1 LQYKIVGSN
10 VTPPPIVYLE
20 SDPSRRTIDG
30 TQRTAN
36 LMLRKL
42 SDLGFTD
49 PTGGN
54 VTQAVEVEFVVKDR
68 AGNTRSQT
76 VKGMALKFPAL
87 TEESIFL
94 SDLYMPSLP
103 DDRMFL
109 NPNDPN
115 NPNNPGDNGGGLLY
129 VGPGGAWGYGTRSGG
144 GSGAWNWNNNNN
156 PGGNGDP
163 QIPQRIIDP
172 EALLDYLPA
181 LKVMLTTARDV
192 LSNHPSTGAKKEVL
206 RRQLDMLMAVGE
218 VVDANGF
225 YEAMRPMLKSVFTNA
240 YGPGGKLTRRQA
252 ILNGWAFAKAIALE
266 PKMTSLQVFEAQLYA
281 TGLAALKQTGNSLA
295 TIPTNLEGIVKS
307 LATNYARLRPTESTG
322 INWVY
327 NDFMGILFN
336 NSQRVS
342 SLGSQAVSQA
352 RSMVSLAISDL
363 AKQFQGQ
370 VDPLGSLNFMNRM
383 LMAATNVKQLHEDGY
398 TRWRAAGGNSY
409 LGTINPSSIRK
420 IGFLDQLSD
429 LAFTIARVNPTIS
442 TPGVR
447 NDVSEWIETLW
458 EGGSPEWAAGG
469 LAQIFEGF
477 RIAKPVFTNFNVEI
491 EYGNQMEA
499 LREQTMQTL
508 DYLGRLVRAADA
520 VDDVRL
526 DKDVLKAD
534 FLSRLLMF
542 GRSYFSLNP
551 GYDTSSSTTNF
562 AGTLLR
568 FGDIVKASNE
578 LENFLLEVSSPTE
591 RMKLLTYQHNLLRVV
606 QYGMKERG
614 ITSIKTSNLAGL
626 IDWGT
631 KYLLSQSSQNAD
643 LIVNPMKGFFASVA
657 YETTPKTIV
666 ATTTSSTIPTTLS
679 FGSPYLVGQFLGDPA
694 NWNLFFNGDR
704 NWLRTLLDLL
714 QSPQT
719 DFDRLVK
726 YVKIKSIENV
736 TRVVPSLG
744 GSIYDEATSEIV
756 QRRIIAILDELYIQ
770 GADSKSSIAAVLA
783 VAAHE
788 STRFRK
794 LLEEDPGIQ
803 YEGRIDLM
811 NDVEGDGPRYRG
823 RGFVQLTGKIRYA
836 DYFNRAKNDEFS
848 NYEFVRYRQFNP
860 SDLGLLL
867 LKPELVSENEYI
879 AAFTLVDYFV
889 NGRATTMSGFNWEYG
904 DGTPRPQGGQFPS
917 LRTTSDPRGYK
928 TFVTDPQTIL
938 PFVSG
943 KTTNSTI
950 EEIAGLVNQY
960 TPTAFAEILDFYQ
973 KYLEAL
979 NS

>member
-1 LQYKIVGSN
+1 VSQTDGITNVRQLQFNGLTGANAAVSLFANNQLVGTTTAAANGTWQIVTAAMEDGSYDVLAQVKSPNGVISNRSLGQQLVVDTIAPEVTPSGIVEGVAWNADTPIQAAFRDSDGAAELQYKVVGSN

-20 SDPSRRTIDG
+20 ADPSQRTIDG

-36 LMLRKL
+36 LMLSKL
-42 SDLGFTD
+42 SDLGFSD

-54 VTQAVEVEFVVKDR
+54 ITKEVEVEFATKDR
-68 AGNTRSQT
+68 AGNIRSQT

-103 DDRMFL
+103 DDQMFL

-163 QIPQRIIDP
+163 QIPQRIVDP

-181 LKVMLTTARDV
+181 LNVMLTTARDV
-192 LSNHPSTGAKKEVL
+192 LSNHPDTGAKKEVL

-225 YEAMRPMLKSVFTNA
+225 YEAMRPMLKAVFANA
-240 YGPGGKLTRRQA
+240 YGPGGKLTKRQA

-420 IGFLDQLSD
+420 IGFLDKLSD

-477 RIAKPVFTNFNVEI
+477 RMAKPVFTNFDVEI

-499 LREQTMQTL
+499 LRERTMQTL
-508 DYLGRLVRAADA
+508 DYLGRLVRSADA
-520 VDDVRL
+520 VSDPNL
-526 DKDVLKAD
+526 DTQVLKAN
-534 FLSRLLMF
+534 FLSHLINL
-542 GRSYFSLNP
+542 GGAYAGLNP
-551 GYDTSSSTTNF
+551 QSVSSSTTANIF
-562 AGTLLR
+562 
-568 FGDIVKASNE
+568 
-578 LENFLLEVSSPTE
+578 LE
-591 RMKLLTYQHNLLRVV
+591 
-606 QYGMKERG
+606 GC
-614 ITSIKTSNLAGL
+614 
-626 IDWGT
+626 D
-631 KYLLSQSSQNAD
+631 
-643 LIVNPMKGFFASVA
+643 
-657 YETTPKTIV
+657 
-666 ATTTSSTIPTTLS
+666 
-679 FGSPYLVGQFLGDPA
+679 
-694 NWNLFFNGDR
+694 
-704 NWLRTLLDLL
+704 
-714 QSPQT
+714 
-719 DFDRLVK
+719 
-726 YVKIKSIENV
+726 
-736 TRVVPSLG
+736 
-744 GSIYDEATSEIV
+744 
-756 QRRIIAILDELYIQ
+756 
-770 GADSKSSIAAVLA
+770 
-783 VAAHE
+783 
-788 STRFRK
+788 
-794 LLEEDPGIQ
+794 
-803 YEGRIDLM
+803 
-811 NDVEGDGPRYRG
+811 
-823 RGFVQLTGKIRYA
+823 
-836 DYFNRAKNDEFS
+836 
-848 NYEFVRYRQFNP
+848 
-860 SDLGLLL
+860 
-867 LKPELVSENEYI
+867 
-879 AAFTLVDYFV
+879 
-889 NGRATTMSGFNWEYG
+889 
-904 DGTPRPQGGQFPS
+904 
-917 LRTTSDPRGYK
+917 
-928 TFVTDPQTIL
+928 
-938 PFVSG
+938 
-943 KTTNSTI
+943 
-950 EEIAGLVNQY
+950 
-960 TPTAFAEILDFYQ
+960 
-973 KYLEAL
+973 
-979 NS
+979 